1 MKDPNQAKY
10 NLLINKDEVV
20 DLKNLDYFIIEE
32 VRFIYSRYGKTIKKQ
47 TRTNKN
53 QRKNEVEVLK
63 VLKPAEQQELRS
75 FENIFLKEKRN
86 NEIKKIIESNQN
98 K

>member
-20 DLKNLDYFIIEE
+20 ELKNLDYFIIEE
-32 VRFIYSRYGKTIKKQ
+32 VRFIYSRHGKTIKKQ

-75 FENIFLKEKRN
+75 FENIFLKEKQN
-86 NEIKKIIESNQN
+86 NEIKK
-98 K
+98 